1 MQRTYHSQND
11 FSKNNIGMLTLPDFK
26 TSKATIIKILWYR
39 ESRIDSHMWLIDF
52 QQMYKGYL
60 ESILFSTN
68 SAGTIGCPN
77 AKY

>member
-52 QQMYKGYL
+52 QQILLELLDVQMQNTKLDLYL
-60 ESILFSTN
+60 TN
-68 SAGTIGCPN
+68 
-77 AKY
+77 